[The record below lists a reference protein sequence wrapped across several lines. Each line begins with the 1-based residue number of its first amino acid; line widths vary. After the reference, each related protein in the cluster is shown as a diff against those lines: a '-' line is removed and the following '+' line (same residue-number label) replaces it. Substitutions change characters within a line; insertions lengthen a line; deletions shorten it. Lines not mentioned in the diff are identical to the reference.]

1 MILLKSFSLLDNFK
15 MDKRYLALIAAFL
28 ATSIYGINHTVAK
41 EVMPI
46 YIGSSG
52 FIMLRLLGATSIFWL
67 ISLFKPNE
75 KIESKDFIK
84 IVFASILG
92 MCTNMLAFFRG
103 LELSTP
109 INSGVIITLSPVL
122 VLVLSYFFLKERVTL
137 KKIIGIFIGFSGA
150 IFLILNSSKI
160 GINAPNIPLG
170 NSLFLLNASAYA
182 GYLVVVKPL
191 TKKYNIFTLMKWLF
205 LVGLILSAPITYN
218 QFIEVNWS
226 DLPWFAIWRMIYV
239 VIGTTFLTYL
249 FNIYALKTL
258 SPTTVGSFIYLQPII
273 TIIFALITGNDK
285 LDSTKIIS
293 CILVF
298 IGVYLVSMKNKNA

>member
-1 MILLKSFSLLDNFK
+1 MN
-15 MDKRYLALIAAFL
+15 KRNLALIAAFL
-28 ATSIYGINHTVAK
+28 ATSIYGINHTIAK

-52 FIMLRLLGATSIFWL
+52 FIMLRLLGATSIFWF
-67 ISLFKPNE
+67 ISLFAPKE
-75 KIESKDFIK
+75 KIERGDFLK
-84 IVFASILG
+84 IIFASILG

-122 VLVLSYFFLKERVTL
+122 VLILSYFFLKEKITI
-137 KKIIGIFIGFSGA
+137 KKILGILIGFSGA
-150 IFLILNSSKI
+150 VFLILNSSKT

-170 NSLFLLNASAYA
+170 NSFFLLNASAYA
-182 GYLVVVKPL
+182 GYLIIVKPL
-191 TKKYNIFTLMKWLF
+191 TSKYNIFTLMKWLF
-205 LVGLILSAPITYN
+205 LIGLILSAPITFN
-218 QFIEVNWS
+218 QFIEVKWTE
-226 DLPWFAIWRMIYV
+226 LPWFAIWRMGYV

-249 FNIYALKTL
+249 FNIYALKKL

-273 TIIFALITGNDK
+273 TIMFALITSNYT
-285 LDSTKIIS
+285 LDTTNILS

-298 IGVYLVSMKNKNA
+298 IGLYLVSFKK

>member
-1 MILLKSFSLLDNFK
+1 MN
-15 MDKRYLALIAAFL
+15 KRNLALIAAFL

-41 EVMPI
+41 EIMPI

-67 ISLFKPNE
+67 ISLFAPKE
-75 KIESKDFIK
+75 KIERGDFLK

-92 MCTNMLAFFRG
+92 MCINMLAFFRG

-122 VLVLSYFFLKERVTL
+122 VLILSYFFLKEKVNL
-137 KKIIGIFIGFSGA
+137 KKILGIIIGFSGA
-150 IFLILNSSKI
+150 VFFIINSSKT

-170 NSLFLLNASAYA
+170 NSFFLLNASAYA
-182 GYLVVVKPL
+182 GYLIVVKPL
-191 TKKYNIFTLMKWLF
+191 TSKYNIFTLMKWLF
-205 LVGLILSAPITYN
+205 LIGLILSEPITYN

-226 DLPWFAIWRMIYV
+226 ELPWFAIWRMAYV

-273 TIIFALITGNDK
+273 TIVFALLTENDTLDLIK
-285 LDSTKIIS
+285 LSS
-293 CILVF
+293 CVLVF
-298 IGVYLVSMKNKNA
+298 IGVYLVSIKK

>member
-1 MILLKSFSLLDNFK
+1 MN
-15 MDKRYLALIAAFL
+15 KRNLALIAAFL
-28 ATSIYGINHTVAK
+28 ATSIYGINHTIAK

-67 ISLFKPNE
+67 IGLFAPKE
-75 KIESKDFIK
+75 KIERGDFLK
-84 IVFASILG
+84 IIFASILG
-92 MCTNMLAFFRG
+92 MCINMLAFFRG

-122 VLVLSYFFLKERVTL
+122 VLILSYFFLKEKITI
-137 KKIIGIFIGFSGA
+137 KKILGILIGFSGA
-150 IFLILNSSKI
+150 VFLILNSSKT

-170 NSLFLLNASAYA
+170 NSFFLLNASAYA
-182 GYLVVVKPL
+182 GYLIIVKPL
-191 TKKYNIFTLMKWLF
+191 TRKYNIFTLMKWLF
-205 LVGLILSAPITYN
+205 LIGLILSTPITFN
-218 QFIEVNWS
+218 QFIEVKWTE
-226 DLPWFAIWRMIYV
+226 LPWFAIWRMGYV

-249 FNIYALKTL
+249 FNIYALKKL

-273 TIIFALITGNDK
+273 TILFALITANDT
-285 LDSTKIIS
+285 LDTTKILS

-298 IGVYLVSMKNKNA
+298 IGVYLVSFKK

>member
-1 MILLKSFSLLDNFK
+1 MN
-15 MDKRYLALIAAFL
+15 KRNLALIAAFL
-28 ATSIYGINHTVAK
+28 ATSIYGINHTIAK

-67 ISLFKPNE
+67 ISLFAPKE
-75 KIESKDFIK
+75 KIERGDFLK
-84 IVFASILG
+84 IIFASILG
-92 MCTNMLAFFRG
+92 MCINMLAFFRG

-122 VLVLSYFFLKERVTL
+122 VLILSYFFLKEKITV
-137 KKIIGIFIGFSGA
+137 KKILGILIGFSGA
-150 IFLILNSSKI
+150 VFLILNSSKT

-170 NSLFLLNASAYA
+170 NSFFLLNASAYA
-182 GYLVVVKPL
+182 GYLIIVKPL
-191 TKKYNIFTLMKWLF
+191 TRKYNIFTLMKWLF
-205 LVGLILSAPITYN
+205 LIGLILSTPITFN
-218 QFIEVNWS
+218 QFIEVKWTE
-226 DLPWFAIWRMIYV
+226 LPWFAIWRMGYV

-249 FNIYALKTL
+249 FNIYALKKL

-273 TIIFALITGNDK
+273 TILFALITANDT
-285 LDSTKIIS
+285 LDTTKILS

-298 IGVYLVSMKNKNA
+298 IGVYLVSFKK

>member
-1 MILLKSFSLLDNFK
+1 MN
-15 MDKRYLALIAAFL
+15 KRNLALIAAFL
-28 ATSIYGINHTVAK
+28 ATSIYGINHTIAK

-67 ISLFKPNE
+67 LGLFAPKE
-75 KIESKDFIK
+75 KIERGDFLK
-84 IVFASILG
+84 IIFASILG
-92 MCTNMLAFFRG
+92 MCINMLAFFRG

-122 VLVLSYFFLKERVTL
+122 VLILSYFFLKEKITI
-137 KKIIGIFIGFSGA
+137 KKILGILIGFSGA
-150 IFLILNSSKI
+150 VFLILNSSKT

-170 NSLFLLNASAYA
+170 NSFFLLNASAYA
-182 GYLVVVKPL
+182 GYLVIVKPL
-191 TKKYNIFTLMKWLF
+191 TRKYNIFTLMKWLF
-205 LVGLILSAPITYN
+205 LIGLIISAPITFN
-218 QFIEVNWS
+218 QFIEVKWTE
-226 DLPWFAIWRMIYV
+226 LPWFAIWRMGYV

-249 FNIYALKTL
+249 FNIYALKKL

-273 TIIFALITGNDK
+273 TILFALITANDT
-285 LDSTKIIS
+285 LDTTKILS

-298 IGVYLVSMKNKNA
+298 IGVYLVSFKK